1 MNVQRANIPRE
12 VAIELTGLEDT
23 DNVVENATKK
33 LLLQNIQENRDGISV
48 IILGFLCN
56 FMVFGIGFSYGIFLE
71 FYTSTTGPLRHYN
84 SSEVAL
90 VGTVGT
96 SLTYLVGI
104 FNKTMMYY
112 MKPRNVMMV
121 GSVIMTTGLILA
133 ASSSHIYQ
141 FVLTQGILFGVG
153 SSFVYLPP
161 VICAPMYFN
170 KHRAIAMGIVYSGTG
185 FGGLVMATLTR
196 YLIDEYGWRWCLRT
210 LALINLAATVSA
222 SFLLVAPKHAEFASN
237 NKLFNLSQVG
247 SYRVWLQMAGTLLQS
262 AGYLIPLFFMSKYA
276 ETLGFSKSQ
285 GAIFIGMNNAINAV
299 FKIILGFG
307 ADYIGRLNMIII
319 CSLASSISIFALWMV
334 ETRATFWTFVVVYGI
349 SSGAIISLLPAC
361 LVELF
366 GVGNY
371 QALNGL
377 MTFGRGVG
385 NMLGS
390 PVAGLL
396 IAGSGMYSRDY
407 RNCMIYNG
415 VLLFASTTFLSGLW
429 LATNLERGK
438 KSWIL

>member
-1 MNVQRANIPRE
+1 MNVQRTSISRDLAMESLEVEDIP
-12 VAIELTGLEDT
+12 ED
-23 DNVVENATKK
+23 VEK
-33 LLLQNIQENRDGISV
+33 LALQLLHENREGISV

-71 FYTSTTGPLRHYN
+71 FYTSSTGPLKHYS

-112 MKPRNVMMV
+112 VKPRNVMIL
-121 GSVIMTTGLILA
+121 GSIIMTTGLLLA
-133 ASSSHIYQ
+133 ASSTHIYQ
-141 FVLTQGILFGVG
+141 FILTQGILFGVG
-153 SSFVYLPP
+153 SSFLYLPP
-161 VICAPMYFN
+161 VVCTPIFFN

-185 FGGLVMATLTR
+185 FGGLVIATLTR

-210 LALINLAATVSA
+210 LALINLVATILA
-222 SFLLVAPKHAEFASN
+222 SLLLVVPEHQEFRSN
-237 NKLFNLSQVG
+237 NKLFNISQVG

-285 GAIFIGMNNAINAV
+285 GAMFIGVNNAINAV

-334 ETRATFWTFVVVYGI
+334 ETRATFLSFVVVYGI
-349 SSGAIISLLPAC
+349 FSGAIISILPAC

-390 PVAGLL
+390 PIAGLL
-396 IAGSGMYSRDY
+396 IVGSGAYSSAY
-407 RNCMIYNG
+407 RNCIIYNG
-415 VLLFASTTFLSGLW
+415 VLLFASTFFLSGLW
-429 LATNLERGK
+429 LATTLERGK

>member
-1 MNVQRANIPRE
+1 
-12 VAIELTGLEDT
+12 
-23 DNVVENATKK
+23 
-33 LLLQNIQENRDGISV
+33 
-48 IILGFLCN
+48 
-56 FMVFGIGFSYGIFLE
+56 
-71 FYTSTTGPLRHYN
+71 
-84 SSEVAL
+84 
-90 VGTVGT
+90 
-96 SLTYLVGI
+96 
-104 FNKTMMYY
+104 
-112 MKPRNVMMV
+112 
-121 GSVIMTTGLILA
+121 MTTGLLLA
-133 ASSSHIYQ
+133 ASSTHLYQ
-141 FVLTQGILFGVG
+141 FILTQGILFGVG
-153 SSFVYLPP
+153 SSFLYLPP
-161 VICAPMYFN
+161 VVCTPIFFN

-185 FGGLVMATLTR
+185 FGGLVIATLTR

-210 LALINLAATVSA
+210 LALINLVATILA
-222 SFLLVAPKHAEFASN
+222 SLLLVVPEHQEFRSN
-237 NKLFNLSQVG
+237 NKLFNISQVG

-285 GAIFIGMNNAINAV
+285 GAMFIGVNNAINAV

-334 ETRATFWTFVVVYGI
+334 ETRATFLSFVVVYGI
-349 SSGAIISLLPAC
+349 FSGAIISILPAC

-396 IAGSGMYSRDY
+396 IVGSGAYSSAY
-407 RNCMIYNG
+407 RNCIIYNG
-415 VLLFASTTFLSGLW
+415 VLLFASTFFLSGLW
-429 LATNLERGK
+429 LATTLERGK

>member
-1 MNVQRANIPRE
+1 MNVQRTRVSRDLAMESLEVENIP
-12 VAIELTGLEDT
+12 ED
-23 DNVVENATKK
+23 VEK
-33 LLLQNIQENRDGISV
+33 LVLQLLHENREGISV

-71 FYTSTTGPLRHYN
+71 FYTSSTGPLKHY
-84 SSEVAL
+84 SSSKVAL

-96 SLTYLVGI
+96 SLTYLIGI

-112 MKPRNVMMV
+112 VKPRNVMIL
-121 GSVIMTTGLILA
+121 GSIIMTTGLLLA
-133 ASSSHIYQ
+133 ASSTHIYQ
-141 FVLTQGILFGVG
+141 FILTQGILFGVG
-153 SSFVYLPP
+153 SSFLYLPP
-161 VICAPMYFN
+161 VVCTPIFFN

-185 FGGLVMATLTR
+185 FGGLVLATLTR

-210 LALINLAATVSA
+210 LALINLVATILA
-222 SFLLVAPKHAEFASN
+222 SFLLVVPKHQEFRSN
-237 NKLFNLSQVG
+237 NKLFNVSQVG
-247 SYRVWLQMAGTLLQS
+247 SYRVWLQMAGTVLQS

-285 GAIFIGMNNAINAV
+285 GAMFIGVNNAINAV

-307 ADYIGRLNMIII
+307 ADYIGHLNMIII

-334 ETRATFWTFVVVYGI
+334 ETRATFLSFVVVYGI
-349 SSGAIISLLPAC
+349 FSGAIISILPAC

-377 MTFGRGVG
+377 MVFGRGVG

-396 IAGSGMYSRDY
+396 IAGSGAYSSAY
-407 RNCMIYNG
+407 RNCIIYNG
-415 VLLFASTTFLSGLW
+415 VLLFASTFFLSGLW
-429 LATNLERGK
+429 LATTLERGK